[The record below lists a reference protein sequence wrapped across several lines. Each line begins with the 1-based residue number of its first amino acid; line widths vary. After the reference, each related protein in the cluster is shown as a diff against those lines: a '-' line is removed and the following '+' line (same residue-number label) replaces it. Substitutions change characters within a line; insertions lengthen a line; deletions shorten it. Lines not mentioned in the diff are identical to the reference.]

1 MLSLM
6 SGSRL
11 ELFARG
17 AEIARASRLLSH
29 HEKSPAVRRGLEARY
44 LPRRGSFR
52 PPTAFCTFP
61 AALSDFPSVSSF
73 ASPVTLPATS
83 LMAPLACLAEPSI
96 RSLSMYMP
104 FDGVRA
110 PDQLRPRHE
119 VHFSRAGRPYEHAH
133 FRVPRPA
140 RVIGSTPWRSVVC
153 GECGRS
159 TWSRNWSV
167 TRAISALTLRQYENA
182 LSQIKKGIGVS
193 V

>member
-6 SGSRL
+6 SGNRL

-44 LPRRGSFR
+44 LPRRVSFR

-83 LMAPLACLAEPSI
+83 LMAPLTCLAEPSI
-96 RSLSMYMP
+96 RSLSMSMP
-104 FDGVRA
+104 FDGGFAR
-110 PDQLRPRHE
+110 LIN
-119 VHFSRAGRPYEHAH
+119 S
-133 FRVPRPA
+133 A
-140 RVIGSTPWRSVVC
+140 RVTKF
-153 GECGRS
+153 
-159 TWSRNWSV
+159 
-167 TRAISALTLRQYENA
+167 ISAAQVARTRTHIFV
-182 LSQIKKGIGVS
+182 SQDLPA
-193 V
+193 

>member
-44 LPRRGSFR
+44 LPRRVSFR

-61 AALSDFPSVSSF
+61 AALSDFPSVSSL

-96 RSLSMYMP
+96 RSLSIFVP
-104 FDGVRA
+104 FDGVA
-110 PDQLRPRHE
+110 PHQLRPRRE
-119 VHFSRAGRPYEHAH
+119 VLFSSARCRHRSAHLRVSQTARAG
-133 FRVPRPA
+133 
-140 RVIGSTPWRSVVC
+140 GSKPWPSWFAGNDDIRH
-153 GECGRS
+153 GRETAAWRES
-159 TWSRNWSV
+159 SR
-167 TRAISALTLRQYENA
+167 R
-182 LSQIKKGIGVS
+182 
-193 V
+193 

>member
-29 HEKSPAVRRGLEARY
+29 HEKSPAVRRGLEACY

-61 AALSDFPSVSSF
+61 AALFDLPSGSSL

-83 LMAPLACLAEPSI
+83 LMAPLACFAEPSI
-96 RSLSMYMP
+96 RSLSMSMP

-110 PDQLRPRHE
+110 P
-119 VHFSRAGRPYEHAH
+119 
-133 FRVPRPA
+133 
-140 RVIGSTPWRSVVC
+140 STP
-153 GECGRS
+153 GRAS
-159 TWSRNWSV
+159 KFISAAHV
-167 TRAISALTLRQYENA
+167 AGTRAHIFVSRERAAWAAKNH
-182 LSQIKKGIGVS
+182 GVPDLG
-193 V
+193 

>member
-44 LPRRGSFR
+44 LPRRVSFR

-96 RSLSMYMP
+96 RSLSIFVP
-104 FDGVRA
+104 FDGVA
-110 PDQLRPRHE
+110 PHQLRPRRE
-119 VHFSRAGRPYEHAH
+119 VHLSRGGRPYENAH
-133 FRVPRPA
+133 FRVQRIARLVGSKPR
-140 RVIGSTPWRSVVC
+140 RSWVAGNADVRP
-153 GECGRS
+153 GRE
-159 TWSRNWSV
+159 TG
-167 TRAISALTLRQYENA
+167 A
-182 LSQIKKGIGVS
+182 
-193 V
+193 